1 MPDQPDDR
9 TFTVR
14 RGTEDDLDALMAL
27 RAAVA
32 GEGVW
37 IGAELPLDE
46 EGDRQRL
53 RPGRPGTATFVAVAD
68 GEAGPDGDLIANL
81 GIELAPYGVAHLG
94 MAVAD
99 GWRGR
104 GVGRALLGAAI
115 DWARDAGAHKVEL
128 QCWPHND
135 AAIRLYE
142 GMGFVR
148 EGYLRR
154 HYPRK
159 TGELWDAV
167 VMGLVL
173 DEETPGSSLH

>member
-1 MPDQPDDR
+1 MAEPGAGAGTGSFR
-9 TFTVR
+9 IR

-46 EGDRQRL
+46 AGDRERL
-53 RPGRPGTATFVAVAD
+53 RPGRPGTATFVAVNDA
-68 GEAGPDGDLIANL
+68 EALIGNL
-81 GIELAPYGVAHLG
+81 GIELVPYGVAHLG
-94 MAVAD
+94 MVVAD

-104 GVGRALLGAAI
+104 GVGRALLTAAI
-115 DWARDAGAHKVEL
+115 EWAREVGAHKVEL

-135 AAIRLYE
+135 AARRLYE
-142 GMGFVR
+142 GMGFVQ

-173 DEETPGSSLH
+173 DEDTPGSSLH